1 MRPKSLILIVIA
13 LGCGLVASIGISQ
26 VMEGRSAN
34 ANSPKIQ
41 TAKILVANMEIN
53 TGEVIDA
60 QMVRLEEWPKSTVPD
75 GAITRLE
82 DIDGARPRQ
91 RIFTGEPIL
100 EAKLIATG
108 EMAEDASLRLRE
120 GYRAVSVKVSSDQSV
135 TGLIRP
141 GDRVDVLAYLRK
153 SADIPQTMTKTVLE
167 TARVFAV
174 NDKLDRSIDD
184 DGKGIKVSTVTL
196 EVKPQ
201 DVERLMLANQLG
213 KILLSVRR
221 PDDESRR
228 DSRGAI
234 AESLLHNS
242 NETTVKEAKPKDEVS
257 DWLAQMKKIE
267 EDRLQSLPPEHDTI
281 DIITPNGWQRF
292 EFVGEGRP
300 PREVAVDDLA
310 FAEDEDGSS
319 GDSDPD
325 PSLNRT
331 NDE

>member
-41 TAKILVANMEIN
+41 TAKILVANTEIN

-60 QMVRLEEWPKSTVPD
+60 QMVRLEDWPKGTVPE
-75 GAITRLE
+75 GAITKLE

-100 EAKLIATG
+100 EAKLIGTG

-120 GYRAVSVKVSSDQSV
+120 GYRAVSVKVSLDQSV

-167 TARVFAV
+167 NARVFAV

-228 DSRGAI
+228 DSRGAV

-242 NETTVKEAKPKDEVS
+242 NETTVKQAKPKDEAP

-292 EFVGEGRP
+292 EFVGEGQP

-310 FAEDEDGSS
+310 FAEDEDDSS

>member
-60 QMVRLEEWPKSTVPD
+60 QMVRLEEWPKGTVPE

-167 TARVFAV
+167 NARVFAV

-242 NETTVKEAKPKDEVS
+242 NETTVKQAKPKDEVS

-292 EFVGEGRP
+292 EFVGEGQP
-300 PREVAVDDLA
+300 PREVAVDDLT
-310 FAEDEDGSS
+310 FAEDEDDSS

>member
-53 TGEVIDA
+53 TGEVIGA
-60 QMVRLEEWPKSTVPD
+60 QMVRLEEWPKGTVPE
-75 GAITRLE
+75 GAITKLE

-167 TARVFAV
+167 NARVFAV

-242 NETTVKEAKPKDEVS
+242 NETTVKQAKPKDEVS

-292 EFVGEGRP
+292 EFVGEGQP
-300 PREVAVDDLA
+300 PREVAVDDFT
-310 FAEDEDGSS
+310 FAEDEDDSS

>member
-41 TAKILVANMEIN
+41 TAKILVANTEIN

-60 QMVRLEEWPKSTVPD
+60 QMVRLEEWPKGTVPE
-75 GAITRLE
+75 GAITKLE
-82 DIDGARPRQ
+82 DIDGARSRQ

-167 TARVFAV
+167 NARVFAV

-221 PDDESRR
+221 PGDESRR
-228 DSRGAI
+228 DSRGAV

-242 NETTVKEAKPKDEVS
+242 NETTVKQAKPKDEVP

-292 EFVGEGRP
+292 EFVGEGQP
-300 PREVAVDDLA
+300 PREVAVDDLV
-310 FAEDEDGSS
+310 FAEDEDDSS

>member
-41 TAKILVANMEIN
+41 TAKILVANTEIN

-60 QMVRLEEWPKSTVPD
+60 QMVRLEEWPKGTVPE
-75 GAITRLE
+75 GAITKLE

-100 EAKLIATG
+100 EAKLIGTG

-120 GYRAVSVKVSSDQSV
+120 GYRAVSVKVSLDQSV

-167 TARVFAV
+167 NARVFAV

-242 NETTVKEAKPKDEVS
+242 NETTVKQAKPKDEVS

-292 EFVGEGRP
+292 EFVGEGQP
-300 PREVAVDDLA
+300 PREVAVDDFT
-310 FAEDEDGSS
+310 FAEDEDDSS

>member
-41 TAKILVANMEIN
+41 TAKILVANTEIN

-60 QMVRLEEWPKSTVPD
+60 QMVRLEEWPKGTVPE
-75 GAITRLE
+75 GAITKLE

-100 EAKLIATG
+100 EAKLIGTG

-120 GYRAVSVKVSSDQSV
+120 GYRAVSVKVSLDQSV

-167 TARVFAV
+167 NARVFAV

-228 DSRGAI
+228 DSRGAV

-242 NETTVKEAKPKDEVS
+242 NETTVKQAKPKDEAP

-292 EFVGEGRP
+292 EFVGEGQP
-300 PREVAVDDLA
+300 PREVAVDDFT
-310 FAEDEDGSS
+310 FAEDEDDSS

>member
-1 MRPKSLILIVIA
+1 
-13 LGCGLVASIGISQ
+13 
-26 VMEGRSAN
+26 
-34 ANSPKIQ
+34 
-41 TAKILVANMEIN
+41 
-53 TGEVIDA
+53 
-60 QMVRLEEWPKSTVPD
+60 
-75 GAITRLE
+75 
-82 DIDGARPRQ
+82 
-91 RIFTGEPIL
+91 
-100 EAKLIATG
+100 
-108 EMAEDASLRLRE
+108 
-120 GYRAVSVKVSSDQSV
+120 SDQSV

-167 TARVFAV
+167 NARVFAV

-221 PDDESRR
+221 PGDESRR
-228 DSRGAI
+228 DSRGAV

-242 NETTVKEAKPKDEVS
+242 NETTVKQAKPKDEVP

-292 EFVGEGRP
+292 EFVGEGQP
-300 PREVAVDDLA
+300 PREVAVDDLV
-310 FAEDEDGSS
+310 FAEDEDDSS

>member
-53 TGEVIDA
+53 TGEVIGA
-60 QMVRLEEWPKSTVPD
+60 QMVRLEEWPKGTVPE
-75 GAITRLE
+75 GAITKLE

-242 NETTVKEAKPKDEVS
+242 NETTVKQAKPKDEVS

-292 EFVGEGRP
+292 EFVGEGQP
-300 PREVAVDDLA
+300 PREVAVDDLT
-310 FAEDEDGSS
+310 FAEDEDDSS

>member
-41 TAKILVANMEIN
+41 TAKILVANTEIN

-60 QMVRLEEWPKSTVPD
+60 QMVRLEEWPKGTVPE
-75 GAITRLE
+75 GAITKLE

-167 TARVFAV
+167 NARVFAV

-242 NETTVKEAKPKDEVS
+242 NETTVKQAKPKDEVS

-292 EFVGEGRP
+292 EFVGEGQP
-300 PREVAVDDLA
+300 PREVAVDDFT
-310 FAEDEDGSS
+310 FAEDEDDSS

>member
-41 TAKILVANMEIN
+41 TAKILVANTEIN

-60 QMVRLEEWPKSTVPD
+60 QMVRLEEWPKGTVPE
-75 GAITRLE
+75 GAITKLE

-100 EAKLIATG
+100 EAKLIGTG

-120 GYRAVSVKVSSDQSV
+120 GYRAVSVKVSLDQSV

-167 TARVFAV
+167 NARVFAV

-228 DSRGAI
+228 DSRGAV

-242 NETTVKEAKPKDEVS
+242 NETTVKQAKPKDEAP

-292 EFVGEGRP
+292 EFVGEGQP

-310 FAEDEDGSS
+310 FAEDEDDSS

>member
-41 TAKILVANMEIN
+41 TAKILVANTEIN

-60 QMVRLEEWPKSTVPD
+60 QMVRLEEWPKGTVPE

-82 DIDGARPRQ
+82 DIEGARPRQ

-242 NETTVKEAKPKDEVS
+242 NETTVKQAKPKDEVS

-292 EFVGEGRP
+292 EFVGEGQP
-300 PREVAVDDLA
+300 PREVAVDDFT
-310 FAEDEDGSS
+310 FAEDEDDSS